1 MVRVA
6 VAAPLVREAAAAMAV
21 AATEVTV
28 IQWE

>member
-1 MVRVA
+1 MAGAVVVA
-6 VAAPLVREAAAAMAV
+6 VPEAAAAMAV